1 MTDAKWTKRVLN
13 RSALARVVRY
23 CVGPALAFYLLS
35 LAVGTIGGMSMIE
48 MLRDPAQ
55 QTGQS
60 SFLGFVSSIGTWLWL
75 SAAVF
80 CFFRVAIWPDAE
92 RAAHKTL
99 LKLACGFSLF
109 LAVDDF
115 FLIHDRYITEGIL
128 IPAYALFL
136 AYLIKRFWGLISD
149 IDGTAFLSAGG
160 LLFMS
165 VLVDATQEILPV
177 SYGASQALEEGFK
190 FLGAAAWAYFC
201 FRIASWGL
209 KAAPV
214 R

>member
-1 MTDAKWTKRVLN
+1 MNKPSLRHDVLSRAAIKRCMKMCL
-13 RSALARVVRY
+13 L
-23 CVGPALAFYLLS
+23 PALGVYLVF
-35 LAVGTIGGMSMIE
+35 LAIGTVGGMSMIE

-60 SFLGFVSSIGTWLWL
+60 SFLGFISSIGTWLWL
-75 SAAVF
+75 AAGLF
-80 CFFRVAIWPDAE
+80 CFFRLAAVPDTQN
-92 RAAHKTL
+92 AAHMTL
-99 LKLACGFSLF
+99 LKLACGFSVF

-136 AYLIKRFWGLISD
+136 AYLIKRFWGLITD
-149 IDGTAFLSAGG
+149 IDGAAFLLAGAM
-160 LLFMS
+160 LFMS

-190 FLGAAAWAYFC
+190 FLGAAGWAYFC
-201 FRIASWGL
+201 FRIAAWRL
-209 KAAPV
+209 RA
-214 R
+214 